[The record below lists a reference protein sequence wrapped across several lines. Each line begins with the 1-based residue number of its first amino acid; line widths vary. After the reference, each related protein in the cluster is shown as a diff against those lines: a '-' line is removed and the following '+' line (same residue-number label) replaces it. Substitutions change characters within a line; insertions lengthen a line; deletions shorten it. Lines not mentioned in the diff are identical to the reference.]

1 MLYSGCG
8 NQLRRGGAL
17 KILYHHRTRSRDGQ
31 SVHIDEMIAAL
42 EQEGVAVAIVQPQ
55 REDALKPARKK
66 QVIPK
71 LLYELLEFSYSGLE
85 FLKLAAAIL
94 RERPDAIYERANIY
108 MLSGMWAARLF
119 SVPLLLEVNAP
130 LAQERGKFDGLAMP
144 AFARWTEELAWRK
157 ATYVLPVT
165 AVLGGDIQKA
175 GVPPSRIVVTSNGA
189 NTGNFRLVDA
199 PARPRLPKTF
209 QSGPVLGF
217 VGYVRAWHGL
227 PQVVDLLAQDAEL
240 EQANLLV
247 VGDGPA
253 RSDLESR
260 AARLGVANRV
270 QVSGVVE
277 RDALAGYVST
287 FDIALQPEV
296 TAYASPLKLFEYMAL
311 GRAVIAPDAPNIR
324 EILTHGVDALLFEP
338 DNPESLASAIRKLVA
353 DSGLRA
359 RLGAAAAEKIHREDI
374 TWARNARRAI
384 SLVRQAQA
392 MGKKR

>member
-8 NQLRRGGAL
+8 NQLRHGAAL

-85 FLKLAAAIL
+85 FLKLAAAIR

-108 MLSGMWAARLF
+108 MLSGVWAARLF
-119 SVPLLLEVNAP
+119 SLPLLLEVNAP
-130 LAQERGKFDGLAMP
+130 LAQERSKFDGLAMP
-144 AFARWTEELAWRK
+144 AFARWTEEMAWRN

-165 AVLGGDIQKA
+165 AVLGTDIQKA

-189 NTGNFRLVDA
+189 NTGIFRLVDA
-199 PARPRLPKTF
+199 SARPRLPETF

-227 PQVVDLLAQDAEL
+227 PQVVDLLAQDATL
-240 EQANLLV
+240 GQANLLV

-253 RSDLESR
+253 RSELETR
-260 AARLGVANRV
+260 AAQLGVANRV
-270 QVSGVVE
+270 QVCGVVE

-311 GRAVIAPDAPNIR
+311 GRAIIAPDAPNIR

-338 DNPESLASAIRKLVA
+338 NNPESLASAIRELVA

>member
-1 MLYSGCG
+1 M
-8 NQLRRGGAL
+8 

-42 EQEGVAVAIVQPQ
+42 EQEGVAVVIVQPQ

-71 LLYELLEFSYSGLE
+71 LLYELLEFFYSGLE

-94 RERPDAIYERANIY
+94 RQRPDAIYERANIY
-108 MLSGMWAARLF
+108 MLSGVWAARLF
-119 SVPLLLEVNAP
+119 SLPLLLEVNAP

-144 AFARWTEELAWRK
+144 AFARWTEEMAWRN

-165 AVLGGDIQKA
+165 AVLGADVQKA

-189 NTGNFRLVDA
+189 NTRDFRLVDA
-199 PARPRLPKTF
+199 PSRPCLPKTF

-240 EQANLLV
+240 GQANLLV

-253 RSDLESR
+253 RNDLEAR

-270 QVSGVVE
+270 QVCGVVE

-311 GRAVIAPDAPNIR
+311 GRAIIAPDAPNIG

-338 DNPESLASAIRKLVA
+338 NNPQSLASAIRKLVA

-359 RLGAAAAEKIHREDI
+359 RLGAAAAEKILREDI

-384 SLVRQAQA
+384 SLVRQARGH
-392 MGKKR
+392 GKKAVKPV